1 MFLQVY
7 MFFSPHIHRICPT
20 RLAILHSSLTFTLT
34 FPSAVDLQFP
44 SAVDRWFSPMF
55 SQVTFASHEAALAL
69 TLSEKASSYF
79 MLACVVVF

>member
-20 RLAILHSSLTFTLT
+20 RLAILHFSLTLT

-44 SAVDRWFSPMF
+44 LAVDRWFSPMF
-55 SQVTFASHEAALAL
+55 SQVTFASHEAVLAL
-69 TLSEKASSYF
+69 TLSEKAGFYY